1 MFLLEESR
9 RELVE
14 ACLGLG
20 DVDMRIRPAADE
32 WCALEVLAHIP
43 DVDRHYLQQA
53 RAIRD
58 QKQYVFQ
65 YFDDESWKATHS
77 DVASLSLQRVLNEL
91 KTSHMEVLKAVE
103 ELDSDDLVRAGVH
116 PRRGRYTVREALLRM
131 PDHDRNHAHQIQ
143 VIREALSKR

>member
-20 DVDMRIRPAADE
+20 DVDMRIRPTAGE

-43 DVDRHYLQQA
+43 DVDRHYLHQA
-53 RAIRD
+53 LATRD
-58 QKQYVFQ
+58 QKQCVFQ

-77 DVASLSLQRVLNEL
+77 DVASLPLQRVLNKL
-91 KTSHMEVLKAVE
+91 KASHMEVLKAVE
-103 ELDSDDLVRAGVH
+103 ELESDDLVRAGVH

-131 PDHDRNHAHQIQ
+131 SDHDRNHARQIQ
-143 VIREALSKR
+143 AIREALSKR